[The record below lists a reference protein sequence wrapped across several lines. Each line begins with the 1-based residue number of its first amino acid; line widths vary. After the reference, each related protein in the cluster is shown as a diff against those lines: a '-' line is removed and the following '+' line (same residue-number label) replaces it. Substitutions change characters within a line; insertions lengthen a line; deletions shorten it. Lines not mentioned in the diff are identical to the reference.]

1 VTRLIIHDPER
12 LRRNARSPAAR
23 KRANAAFVGLCLAT
37 ASLSLL
43 FLAVLLGSIVYRG
56 LRFLDWG
63 FLTNPPEQQ
72 PEEAGVFPALIG
84 TVWVCGICAA
94 LTLPLG
100 IATAIFL
107 EEYQPRQWTLKKLHG
122 FVQLNISNLAGVPS
136 VVYGILGLTAF
147 AQMFNLFGSPREPF
161 LEWGARYH
169 YQFLTEGDQVVI
181 MPVDGSSAAQPA
193 LIDGMTAYTPS
204 GRPVTLKIIAPRT
217 RPPREEEARRWTLRA
232 DDTGSLIADTSW
244 HYVRLPLGRSV
255 LTGGLTLMLV
265 VLPIMIIAAQEAL
278 RAVPYSLKEGAMGL
292 GATQWQTIWNVTL
305 PASIPGMMTGSILA
319 MSRAIGEAAPLL
331 MISGI
336 IYIKFAPGNLMDD
349 FTALPLQIFSW
360 AQESQAEFHDLAA
373 SGIIVLLAVL
383 LAFNAFAVAVRQWL
397 QKPLS

>member
-12 LRRNARSPAAR
+12 LRQAARSPVRR

-43 FLAVLLGSIVYRG
+43 FLAVLLGSIVYQG
-56 LRFLDWG
+56 LHFLDWG
-63 FLTNPPEQQ
+63 FVTSAPEQK
-72 PEEAGVFPALIG
+72 PEEAGVFPALVG
-84 TVWVCGICAA
+84 TIWICGICAA

-107 EEYQPRQWTLKKLHG
+107 EEYQPKHWTLKRLHG

-147 AQMFNLFGSPREPF
+147 AQMFNLFGSPREP
-161 LEWGARYH
+161 LVEWGARHH
-169 YQFLTEGDQVVI
+169 YQFLTEGDEVVQI
-181 MPVDGSSAAQPA
+181 PVAGPASPQPE
-193 LIDGMTAYTPS
+193 LIDGMRAWSAS
-204 GRPVTLKIIAPRT
+204 GAPVTLTVIPPRT
-217 RPPREEEARRWTLRA
+217 RPPRDEESRRWLLRA
-232 DDTGSLIADTSW
+232 DDTGSLIADKSW
-244 HYVRLPLGRSV
+244 YYVRLPLGRSV
-255 LTGGLTLMLV
+255 LAGGLTLMLV
-265 VLPIMIIAAQEAL
+265 VLPIMIIAGQEAL
-278 RAVPYSLKEGAMGL
+278 RAVPYSLKEGALGL
-292 GATQWQTIWNVTL
+292 GATPWQTIWNVTL

-383 LAFNAFAVAVRQWL
+383 LAFNAAAVAVRQWL

>member
-1 VTRLIIHDPER
+1 VSRLIIHDPKR
-12 LRRNARSPAAR
+12 LQKAARSPAKR
-23 KRANAAFVGLCLAT
+23 KRANLLFVWLCLAT
-37 ASLSLL
+37 ASVSLF
-43 FLAVLLGSIVYRG
+43 FLAVLLGSIVYQG
-56 LRFLDWG
+56 LAYLDRG
-63 FLTNPPEQQ
+63 FLTSPPEQD
-72 PEEAGVFPALIG
+72 PEAAGVFPALIG

-107 EEYQPRQWTLKKLHG
+107 EEFQPQRWILKKLHG

-136 VVYGILGLTAF
+136 VVYGILGLTVF
-147 AQMFNLFGSPREPF
+147 AQMFNLFGSPRDPAI
-161 LEWGARYH
+161 EWGAQYY
-169 YQFLTEGDQVVI
+169 YQFLTEGDEVVL
-181 MPVDGSSAAQPA
+181 MPVEGAGAEQPE
-193 LIDGMTAYTPS
+193 LTDGMAALTSS
-204 GRPVTLKIIAPRT
+204 GYPVALRVIPPRS
-217 RPPREEEARRWTLRA
+217 RPPRGEEERRWLLRSG
-232 DDTGSLIADTSW
+232 DTGSLIADKAW
-244 HYVRLPLGRSV
+244 YYVRLPLGRSV

-265 VLPIMIIAAQEAL
+265 VLPIMIIAGQEAL
-278 RAVPYSLKEGAMGL
+278 RAVPYSIKEGALGL

-305 PASIPGMMTGSILA
+305 PASMPGMMTGSILA

-336 IYIKFAPGNLMDD
+336 IYIKFAPANLMDD

-383 LAFNAFAVAVRQWL
+383 VAFNASAVALRQWL

>member
-12 LRRNARSPAAR
+12 LRAAARSPAAR
-23 KRANAAFVGLCLAT
+23 KRANSLFVALCLAT

-43 FLAVLLGSIVYRG
+43 FLIVLLVSIVVQGWRYLG
-56 LRFLDWG
+56 WD
-63 FLTNPPEQQ
+63 FLTNPPEQKAA
-72 PEEAGVFPALIG
+72 EAGVFPALIG

-107 EEYQPRQWTLKKLHG
+107 EEYQPKNWWLKKVHG

-147 AQMFNLFGSPREPF
+147 AQMFNLLGSPNKP
-161 LEWGARYH
+161 LIEWGASYF
-169 YQFLTEGDQVVI
+169 YQYLTEGDQVVLI
-181 MPVDGSSAAQPA
+181 PVDGPAAPSPA
-193 LIDGMTAYTPS
+193 LTDGMTALAPS
-204 GRPVTLKIIAPRT
+204 GRSVRLTITPPRG
-217 RPPREEEARRWTLRA
+217 RPPRDEDARRWALRA
-232 DDTGSLIADTSW
+232 DDTGGLISEKSW
-244 HYVRLPLGRSV
+244 YYVRLPLGRSV

-265 VLPIMIIAAQEAL
+265 VLPILIIAGQEAL
-278 RAVPYSLKEGAMGL
+278 RAVPFSLKEGALGL
-292 GATQWQTIWNVTL
+292 GATQWQTIWKVTL
-305 PASIPGMMTGSILA
+305 PASVPGIMTGSILA

-336 IYIKFAPGNLMDD
+336 VYIKFAPGNLMDD

-373 SGIIVLLAVL
+373 SGIIVLLGVL
-383 LAFNAFAVAVRQWL
+383 LMFNAVAVAVRQWL
-397 QKPLS
+397 QRPLS

>member
-1 VTRLIIHDPER
+1 MSRLVIHDPER
-12 LRRNARSPAAR
+12 LRQAARSPAAR
-23 KRANAAFVGLCLAT
+23 KRTNAVFVGLCLAT

-43 FLAVLLGSIVYRG
+43 FLAVLLGSIVYQG
-56 LRFLDWG
+56 LDYLDWS
-63 FLTNPPEQQ
+63 FLTSPPEQQ
-72 PEEAGVFPALIG
+72 PDEAGVFPALIG
-84 TVWVCGICAA
+84 TIWVCGICAA

-107 EEYQPRQWTLKKLHG
+107 EEYQPRQWLLKKLHG

-147 AQMFNLFGSPREPF
+147 AQMFNLFGSPRDP
-161 LEWGARYH
+161 LVEWGARYH

-181 MPVDGSSAAQPA
+181 VPVEGPTSPQPE
-193 LIDGMTAYTPS
+193 LFDGMTALTHT
-204 GRPVTLKIIAPRT
+204 GQPVTLTVIPPRT
-217 RPPREEEARRWTLRA
+217 RPPREEEARKYLLRA
-232 DDTGSLIADTSW
+232 DDTGSLIADKSW
-244 HYVRLPLGRSV
+244 CYVRLPLGRSV

-265 VLPIMIIAAQEAL
+265 VLPIMIIAGQEAL
-278 RAVPYSLKEGAMGL
+278 RAVPYSIKEGALGL
-292 GATQWQTIWNVTL
+292 GATQWQTIWKVTL

-349 FTALPLQIFSW
+349 FTALPLQVFSW
-360 AQESQAEFHDLAA
+360 AQESQVEFHHLAA

-383 LAFNAFAVAVRQWL
+383 LAFNAAAVAVRQWL

>member
-1 VTRLIIHDPER
+1 VNRLIIHDPER
-12 LRRNARSPAAR
+12 LRVAARSPVKR
-23 KRANAAFVGLCLAT
+23 KRANTAFVALCLAT
-37 ASLSLL
+37 ASLSLF
-43 FLAVLLGSIVYRG
+43 FLVVLLGSIIYQG

-63 FLTNPPEQQ
+63 FVTNPPEQQ

-84 TVWVCGICAA
+84 TVWVCGICAV

-107 EEYQPRQWTLKKLHG
+107 EEYQPKHWMLRKLHG

-147 AQMFNLFGSPREPF
+147 AQMFNLFGSPREP
-161 LEWGARYH
+161 LVEWGARYH
-169 YQFLTEGDQVVI
+169 YQFLTEGDEVAQI
-181 MPVDGSSAAQPA
+181 PVAGPTSPQPE
-193 LIDGMTAYTPS
+193 LTDGMRAWSAS
-204 GRPVTLKIIAPRT
+204 GQPVSLTVIPPRT
-217 RPPREEEARRWTLRA
+217 RPPRGDEARRWLLRA
-232 DDTGSLIADTSW
+232 DDTGSLIADKSW
-244 HYVRLPLGRSV
+244 FYVRLPLGRSV

-265 VLPIMIIAAQEAL
+265 VLPIMIIAGQEAL
-278 RAVPYSLKEGAMGL
+278 RAVPYSLKEGALGL

-349 FTALPLQIFSW
+349 FTALPLQVFSW
-360 AQESQAEFHDLAA
+360 AQESQGEFHDLAA

-383 LAFNAFAVAVRQWL
+383 LVFNAAAVAVRQWL